1 MPKLV
6 RHNIDLDIQAQIALN
21 EARAMPAGPEKTEAL
36 RRAGMLRNAADVR
49 GFFLLSAA
57 GRARRNLRAFDS
69 FTWDTVGHSMAPGTL
84 MTCPCGV
91 RFESHGAAGRIPPS
105 VMFWIS
111 SELEPFLW
119 SRDKPPLGH
128 CNFQFGIARHSF
140 KPDGV
145 ALA

>member
-1 MPKLV
+1 
-6 RHNIDLDIQAQIALN
+6 
-21 EARAMPAGPEKTEAL
+21 MPAGPEKTEAL

-111 SELEPFLW
+111 SELEPFFVVA
-119 SRDKPPLGH
+119 RQTTAG
-128 CNFQFGIARHSF
+128 GIAISSSAGTS
-140 KPDGV
+140 PGIVSSLTVSLWLDWLAAWDGGRWTWTR
-145 ALA
+145 